1 MARRQTPRPTE
12 RRLPRRLY
20 GFVDSVIPAE
30 DDNPRSRLAL
40 HLDAVDADLFDADPL
55 AIERDDALFLVR
67 LLTTPD
73 RLREFIGVDQAIPE
87 EGSWVSLTTEKSPGS
102 PRAWLIPSEGDVF
115 GDPIPTNAVEVATG
129 DALDPDA
136 VARLRAAC
144 TSPNTTRTEAS
155 DLRAFIA
162 LVPNETSRIEAI
174 DVGQA
179 ACVAF
184 LDRDLCV
191 GYFDVGA
198 PIFFNRGSFPRHL
211 AHTPSSEGV
220 IILSHWDF
228 DHYAL
233 AYDHPILRTLKW
245 YAPDQSVGP
254 RTAKFQKSLGSNLNF
269 ISGSLDLGSFNLKRC
284 NGPASDR
291 NNSGYAMRVAYDGQ
305 AVLLTGDAGYHAIP
319 TDLQSNLTAVM
330 IPHHG
335 GKGATPPPGPCA
347 KHSVAVASYGLPN
360 KYRHPC
366 EDQLDL
372 HDKGGWE
379 IQRTA
384 RHGKPPATPR
394 GNRKLLPIP

>member
-1 MARRQTPRPTE
+1 MADRQRPRLPE

-20 GFVDSVIPAE
+20 GFVDSVLPAE
-30 DDNPRSRLAL
+30 DENPRSRLAL

-55 AIERDDALFLVR
+55 AIDRDDALFLVR

-73 RLREFIGVDQAIPE
+73 RLREFIGVDQNIPE
-87 EGSWVSLTTEKSPGS
+87 EGSWVSLTTEKSPGN
-102 PRAWLIPSEGDVF
+102 PRAWLMPSEGDGF
-115 GDPIPTNAVEVATG
+115 GDPIATNAVAVTAG
-129 DALDPDA
+129 DALGADA
-136 VARLRAAC
+136 VARLTAAC
-144 TSPNTTRTEAS
+144 ASPDTTRIEAP
-155 DLRAFIA
+155 DLDAIVFLA
-162 LVPNETSRIEAI
+162 PNETSRIEAI

-184 LDRDLCV
+184 WDRGRCV

-211 AHTPSSEGV
+211 DHTPCNKGF

-245 YAPDQSVGP
+245 YAPDQPVGP
-254 RTAKFQKSLGSNLNF
+254 RTAKFQKTLGPNLNF
-269 ISGSLDLGSFNLKRC
+269 ISGSIDLGGFKLKRC
-284 NGPASDR
+284 SGPLSDR
-291 NNSGYAMRVAYDGQ
+291 NNSGYALRIGRDGQ

-319 TDLQSNLTAVM
+319 SDLQADLTAVM

-335 GKGATPPPGPCA
+335 GKGTTPPPSA
-347 KHSVAVASYGLPN
+347 SAEYAVAVASYGSPN
-360 KYRHPC
+360 KHRHPC

-372 HDKGGWE
+372 HKKGGWR
-379 IQRTA
+379 IRRTA
-384 RHGKPPATPR
+384 RHGISPAVPR
-394 GNRKLLPIP
+394 GNRKLFPLP